1 MTSSPHV
8 LLEIADGIATL
19 TLNRP
24 ERRNALSPEMIVRLA
39 QGWLEIREDPR
50 VSVVVLT
57 GAPGGT
63 FCAGA
68 DLGSLIPLLAGN
80 RPAADEWDEALL
92 ADRRLMDQALLRN
105 VEFYK
110 PVVAAINGHAIAGG
124 TEILLG
130 TDLRVAAT
138 GATFGL
144 TEVRR
149 GIVAGGG
156 SLVRLARQIPYTA
169 AMEIILVGEPIS
181 ADDALRH
188 GLVNRL
194 VAPDDVLT
202 TAVELARRIALGA
215 PLALA
220 AAKEA
225 VVTTSGLP
233 LPDAYKIENRI
244 AGRVFTTADAREGP
258 RAYMEKRAP
267 VWTGR

>member
-1 MTSSPHV
+1 MSPSPH
-8 LLEIADGIATL
+8 LLVEVADAVATL

-39 QGWLEIREDPR
+39 SSWRQLRDDPA

-68 DLGSLIPLLAGN
+68 DLGSLIPLLAGH
-80 RPAADEWDEALL
+80 RPAADEWDEKLL

-105 VEFYK
+105 VDFYK
-110 PVVAAINGHAIAGG
+110 PVVAAVNGHAIAGG

-130 TDLRVAAT
+130 TDLRIAAS

-156 SLVRLARQIPYTA
+156 
-169 AMEIILVGEPIS
+169 EPIS
-181 ADDALRH
+181 AEDALRH

-194 VAPDDVLT
+194 VAPADVVP
-202 TAVELARRIALGA
+202 TAMDLARRIALGA

-233 LPDAYKIENRI
+233 LADAYRIENRV
-244 AGRVFTTADAREGP
+244 AGRVFATADAREGP
-258 RAYMEKRAP
+258 LAYMEKRAP
-267 VWTGR
+267 VWSGR